1 MKHLFDTCKEAI
13 EYAAA
18 TKSFGVF
25 YSEKSKPSLQMH
37 VHECCEIFF
46 SLSDGNTFL
55 IDDKVYDVKANDL
68 FIINQFE
75 AHKVSPASKEKFIR
89 YSLHVHPTFL
99 YANSTQE
106 VNLAE
111 CFYREDKINRV
122 SLSVEEAASL
132 RELFRALLE
141 EHAYGDE
148 LYKKIRST
156 EIILTVNRLCALHN
170 ESNGQAVHHRALQLA
185 IDYINAHYDEEL
197 TLDLIA
203 KNAYISVNQL
213 CRLFNQYCSTTATK
227 YIIGKRITEAKK
239 LLSDGKSVT
248 ETAFACGFNDYANFI
263 RTFKNMVGVPPGKY
277 KHILPRPF
285 FM

>member
-1 MKHLFDTCKEAI
+1 MKHLFDTCKETI
-13 EYAAA
+13 EYATA

-25 YSEKSKPSLQMH
+25 YSEQSKPSLQMH

-55 IDDKVYDVKANDL
+55 IDDKVYDVKSNDL
-68 FIINQFE
+68 FIINPFE
-75 AHKVSPASKEKFIR
+75 AHKVSPALKEQFIR

-106 VNLAE
+106 VKLAE
-111 CFYREDKINRV
+111 CFYDENKINRV
-122 SLSVEEAASL
+122 SLSSDEAENL
-132 RELFRALLE
+132 TGLFRSLLE
-141 EHAYGDE
+141 DHGYGDE

-170 ESNGQAVHHRALQLA
+170 KNNGQTVNHHVLQLA

-213 CRLFNQYCSTTATK
+213 CRLFNQYCSTTVTK
-227 YIIGKRITEAKK
+227 YITSKRIAKAK
-239 LLSDGKSVT
+239 QLLSDGKSVT

-263 RTFKNMVGVPPGKY
+263 RTFKKLIGMPPGKY
-277 KHILPRPF
+277 KHTIT
-285 FM
+285 

>member
-1 MKHLFDTCKEAI
+1 MKTMKCLFDTCKEAI
-13 EYAAA
+13 EFA
-18 TKSFGVF
+18 TETKEFGVF

-55 IDDKVYDVKANDL
+55 INDKVYDVKANDL

-75 AHKVSPASKEKFIR
+75 THKVSPAAKEKFIR

-99 YANSTQE
+99 YTNSTQE
-106 VNLAE
+106 INLAE
-111 CFYREDKINRV
+111 CFYRENKINRV
-122 SLSVEEAASL
+122 SLSLNEAKSL
-132 RELFRALLE
+132 TELFHSLLE
-141 EHAYGDE
+141 EHGYGDE
-148 LYKKIRST
+148 LYKKIRAT
-156 EIILTVNRLCALHN
+156 EIILTINRLCTLHN
-170 ESNGQAVHHRALQLA
+170 ERTEQSVHHHVLQLA

-213 CRLFNQYCSTTATK
+213 CRLFNQYCSTTVTK

-239 LLSDGKSVT
+239 LLANGKSVT
-248 ETAFACGFNDYANFI
+248 EAAFACGFNDYANFI
-263 RTFKNMVGVPPGKY
+263 RAFKNAVGVPPGKY
-277 KHILPRPF
+277 KTQLQP
-285 FM
+285 